1 MKKCSFEDK
10 RSGVRSQ
17 LGGGQTAD
25 IDKNCHSLH
34 ARCSS
39 MEDIMPTM
47 NVSLPVE
54 LADFIEQEVASGD
67 YGTASEVVRES
78 LRMLKRE
85 KAARD
90 EKLAILRREVGIG
103 LAQAKEGRLS
113 KQSISDIAESLRN
126 GSSK

>member
-1 MKKCSFEDK
+1 
-10 RSGVRSQ
+10 
-17 LGGGQTAD
+17 
-25 IDKNCHSLH
+25 
-34 ARCSS
+34 

-54 LADFIEQEVASGD
+54 LADFVEQEVASGD

-90 EKLAILRREVGIG
+90 EKLTILRREVGIG